1 MTWSELSLLMKKSPE
16 IGQKAVYDEYYNYV
30 FTIVFNRLRSCA
42 SNEDMEECVSDIFA
56 DLFIE
61 FDSDFEYVGDLKA
74 YINTVAKNKT
84 TDMYRHINA
93 KKNSYSK
100 LSDIELDKLP
110 SDMNITEKIENKEL
124 QRIVFDI
131 IRKLG
136 EPDSSI
142 LILKYYYG
150 RTSSEIG
157 KKLSISAASVR
168 KRAERALKRLKK
180 ILSDSNIKL

>member
-1 MTWSELSLLMKKSPE
+1 MTDNEIRTKLKQSP
-16 IGQKAVYDEYYNYV
+16 DEGYRALFETYFNYV
-30 FTIVFNRLRSCA
+30 YSITFHILRNCA
-42 SNEDMEECVSDIFA
+42 TREDMEECVSDIFA

-157 KKLSISAASVR
+157 KKLSISAVSVR

-180 ILSDSNIKL
+180 LLSDSNIKL